1 MDIVEGT
8 TVAYCGN
15 LARTDRCKSFHSS
28 LANIRM
34 RVDDLNERQK
44 AGSLPNAAV
53 GFFLYLTL
61 PRLRY
66 LKNIAQNRPYTFLA
80 LVKTAVGSVYNP
92 TIARSVDGK
101 TGSRRPW
108 IPR

>member
-1 MDIVEGT
+1 MDIVEGN

-53 GFFLYLTL
+53 VVCSSTS
-61 PRLRY
+61 RY
-66 LKNIAQNRPYTFLA
+66 SGCDA
-80 LVKTAVGSVYNP
+80 
-92 TIARSVDGK
+92 
-101 TGSRRPW
+101 
-108 IPR
+108 